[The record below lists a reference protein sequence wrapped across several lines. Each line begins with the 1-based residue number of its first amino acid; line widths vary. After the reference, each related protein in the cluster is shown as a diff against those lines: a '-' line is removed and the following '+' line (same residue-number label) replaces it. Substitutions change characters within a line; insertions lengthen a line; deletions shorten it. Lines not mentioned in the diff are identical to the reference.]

1 MAEFNTVHIVSLE
14 NASRFF
20 SGAPVKICHIPV
32 NFFMTIAKIFHNPS
46 KVSYVDLS
54 SKVSVSCLRCASFCS
69 SCSFAARLAAS
80 LFSRSFAIQI

>member
-54 SKVSVSCLRCASFCS
+54 SNLDIRQHRAVRDSDNV
-69 SCSFAARLAAS
+69 
-80 LFSRSFAIQI
+80 AIQIGRY